1 MATYNEKMAD
11 ILKVLN
17 FFYNKQEVSEILEK
31 ATIADFLEFSAV
43 EFFSEVV
50 MFQDDFGYTLAEIY
64 DDSINLLDDNS
75 NEYVVYFDKKKHGDK
90 FRQISLQ
97 DSEYYSEGR
106 LSDELYEQMRDEL

>member
-50 MFQDDFGYTLAEIY
+50 MF
-64 DDSINLLDDNS
+64 
-75 NEYVVYFDKKKHGDK
+75 
-90 FRQISLQ
+90 
-97 DSEYYSEGR
+97 
-106 LSDELYEQMRDEL
+106 